1 MPLSQSGLSSAI
13 KSEIQ
18 NLYGTADDD
27 ATLQKFAD
35 ALAKAIVDHITANA
49 LVTVT
54 VTGVQNGP
62 GTAPGTGTVS

>member
-13 KSEIQ
+13 KSEIES
-18 NLYGTADDD
+18 LYGAPDDD
-27 ATLQKFAD
+27 GTLQNFAD
-35 ALAKAIVDHITANA
+35 ALAKAIVDHIQGNA

-54 VTGVQNGP
+54 VTGVQPGS